1 MLGFFICK
9 KHRLIWNDFSPFL
22 PGFLVYGCAWWDDI
36 IYCYNKIMYIQ
47 FLSVQL
53 ETQMIT
59 HHLGQHLLNF
69 EFIFWVLS
77 MSYLFNLHSETID
90 QEMKWWFYF
99 YRFTWHLQA
108 AAFVLYDFFTKFHD
122 LHVLWFCCHMNRSLI
137 WEVSNWGL

>member
-1 MLGFFICK
+1 
-9 KHRLIWNDFSPFL
+9 
-22 PGFLVYGCAWWDDI
+22 
-36 IYCYNKIMYIQ
+36 MYIQ

-108 AAFVLYDFFTKFHD
+108 AAFVLYDFLPNFMIYMFYDFVVTWT
-122 LHVLWFCCHMNRSLI
+122 VLWSGKFRIGAYKNK
-137 WEVSNWGL
+137 